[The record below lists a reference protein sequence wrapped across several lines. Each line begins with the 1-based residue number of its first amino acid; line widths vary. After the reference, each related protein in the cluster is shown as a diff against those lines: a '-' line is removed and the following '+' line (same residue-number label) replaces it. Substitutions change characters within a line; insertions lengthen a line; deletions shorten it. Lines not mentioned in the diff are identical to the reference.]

1 MPPLKL
7 IDHQPISL
15 NAGNYSYS
23 VTADDDVNMVV
34 VRVARQTTATPTFFD
49 AACSFMLEVF
59 VAKSQNQEVPLD
71 PWFGFGATGG
81 ILLNRRGVEIPES
94 SALAMLP
101 PGVDRRMRVDLT
113 VAGARL
119 VSEITVETIQ
129 WP

>member
-1 MPPLKL
+1 VPPLKL

-15 NAGNYSYS
+15 KAGDYSYS
-23 VTADDDVNMVV
+23 VTADDDVNLVV

-49 AACSFMLEVF
+49 AACSFMLKVF
-59 VAKSQNQEVPLD
+59 VAKSPNQEVPLD
-71 PWFGFGATGG
+71 PWFSFGATGG
-81 ILLNRRGVEIPES
+81 ILLNRHGIEVPETN
-94 SALAMLP
+94 ANAGLP